1 LVGCSDLSSIF
12 QKAVLVI
19 IMLNFKLFISAIVL
33 ISIRNIA
40 IAHEI
45 TPTNI
50 AVYIQAQEY
59 NHQIRLSHYS
69 QDYWYSQGPMLEMA
83 AAEVLGANYA
93 GVDMCDAQPKEAKV
107 IVWLRPRMFYN
118 PQMQTF
124 YGKVIAVAYTADGK
138 PLASYVGETSK
149 RAFFDVKTE
158 LSLNEVYHGAMKV
171 VSAQMKADAKFQDA
185 LKALSFSSP
194 CAMVS
199 LLPEPKIQFMSF
211 Q

>member
-1 LVGCSDLSSIF
+1 
-12 QKAVLVI
+12 
-19 IMLNFKLFISAIVL
+19 MLKLKLFVSTIILLSFRNVVL
-33 ISIRNIA
+33 
-40 IAHEI
+40 AHEI

-69 QDYWYSQGPMLEMA
+69 QDYWYSQGPMLEKA
-83 AAEVLGANYA
+83 ATKVLGDNYA
-93 GVDMCDAQPKEAKV
+93 GVDMCDSQPKEAKV

-124 YGKVIAVAYTADGK
+124 YGKVKAVAYTADGK
-138 PLASYVGETSK
+138 PLANYVGEISK

-158 LSLNEVYHGAMKV
+158 LSLNEVYHGAMQSI
-171 VSAQMKADAKFQDA
+171 SAQMKADSKFQDA
-185 LKALSFSSP
+185 LIASSFSSP
-194 CAMVS
+194 CATVS